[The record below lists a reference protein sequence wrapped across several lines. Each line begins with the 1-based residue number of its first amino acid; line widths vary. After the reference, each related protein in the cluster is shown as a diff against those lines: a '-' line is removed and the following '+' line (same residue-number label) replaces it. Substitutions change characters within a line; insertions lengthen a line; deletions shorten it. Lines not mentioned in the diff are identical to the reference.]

1 MQTHLDD
8 ADTQPQ
14 PTPARGEDTAD
25 GWPLPALVLVV
36 ATGLILGI
44 LLVYQGIHKGFF
56 SGLTEVDDGVYY
68 GEGLL
73 MAHGILPYRSYVD
86 VEPPGIAL
94 LMAPFG
100 LLARVTSERVGF
112 EVARIFIVLVAVAN
126 VGLLGRLIRR
136 RHWAGVLTGVA
147 ILAFYE
153 DSLIADHTLLLEPI
167 LVLTTLLAFLLV
179 FDDLETATAS
189 SARWLGAGVL
199 LGVCTSIKLWGVFP
213 FVVLLYF
220 AYRQGRRCLTRFVAG
235 GVLALGIICLPFFLM
250 APSAFWHEVVVVQA
264 TRAHIDKDPLKRLGS
279 LLGVTGHVGPS
290 LAIWAILGVCI
301 VGSLVLARRSAPD
314 GWVTNLDVTAMACG
328 VIVGLSFLVSP
339 EFFAHYGG
347 FLAPF
352 LALVLSATAVR
363 LVPLGRTVVPV
374 LIAAAMVLFIGHSV
388 KNVVNE
394 TKLASPDAALD
405 RIFSP
410 NSCVFAP
417 DYGPVILANRYN
429 LFEVNCP
436 RVVDPYGTELTDG
449 GGYADVAADAGSP
462 TVQSDWADMLD
473 HADGLV
479 LFDPLSGYPD
489 MDPAVKAYIRSNYV
503 LAARSDGLFIYRHAG
518 RS

>member
-1 MQTHLDD
+1 MPTQLDD
-8 ADTQPQ
+8 THAQLQPLERDE
-14 PTPARGEDTAD
+14 ATAD

-36 ATGLILGI
+36 ATGLILAI

-56 SGLTEVDDGVYY
+56 NGLTEVDDGVYY
-68 GEGLL
+68 GEGML
-73 MAHGILPYRSYVD
+73 MAHGVLPYRSYVD
-86 VEPPGIAL
+86 IQPPGIAL

-100 LLARVTSERVGF
+100 LLARVTSERLGL
-112 EVARIFIVLVAVAN
+112 ELARIFIVLIAVAN

-179 FDDLETATAS
+179 FDDLEMATAS
-189 SARWLGAGVL
+189 TGRWLGAGVL
-199 LGVCTSIKLWGVFP
+199 IGIATSVKVWGIFP

-220 AYRQGRRCLTRFVAG
+220 AYKQGRRFLTRFIGGAVVAF
-235 GVLALGIICLPFFLM
+235 GVISLPFFLL
-250 APSAFWHEVVVVQA
+250 APSAFWHQVVVVQA

-279 LLGVTGHVGPS
+279 LLGVAGHVGLS
-290 LAIWAILGVCI
+290 VAIWLVLGLCI
-301 VGSLVLARRSAPD
+301 VGSLVLARRSAHER
-314 GWVTNLDVTAMACG
+314 WVTNLDVAAMACA

-339 EFFAHYGG
+339 EFDVHYGG

-352 LALVLSATAVR
+352 IALVFSATAVR
-363 LVPLGRTVVPV
+363 LLPLGRTVMPV
-374 LIAAAMVLFIGHSV
+374 LIAVVMVAFIGHSV
-388 KNVVNE
+388 KNVVDEAKVPGPNAALE
-394 TKLASPDAALD
+394 RIFAPDA
-405 RIFSP
+405 
-410 NSCVFAP
+410 CVISP

-429 LFEVNCP
+429 LFESGCP
-436 RVVDPYGTELTDG
+436 SVVDPYGTELTDG
-449 GGYADVAADAGSP
+449 SGYADVAADAGSANL
-462 TVQSDWADMLD
+462 QADWADWLH

-479 LFDPLSGYPD
+479 LYGPLSGYAD
-489 MDPAVKAYIRSNYV
+489 MDSAVKAYIRSNYTLV
-503 LAARSDGLFIYRHAG
+503 TTSDGLSIYRHMG